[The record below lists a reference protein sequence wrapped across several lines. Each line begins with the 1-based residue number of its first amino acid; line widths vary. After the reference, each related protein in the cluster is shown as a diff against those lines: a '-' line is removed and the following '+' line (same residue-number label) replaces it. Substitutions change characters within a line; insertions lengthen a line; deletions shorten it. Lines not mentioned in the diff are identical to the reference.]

1 MLRRLFNRLLGK
13 PAWGPIPVL
22 CYHSWT
28 VNGSDYASN
37 DHEALKQDLQ
47 TLARKGYEVLP
58 VEALVAL
65 LRGELDVGVVA
76 GRKLVCLTFD
86 DGRDH
91 DYLPAD
97 YGDKGSIPGFHA
109 LLKES
114 MEWLPQRVD
123 GYRAVSFVIAS
134 PQARAIMDQNAA
146 RGRDEWRDCW
156 WEECARKGI
165 IGIANHSWDHVHDTL
180 PEVRQRENRKA
191 DFHAV
196 DNPEDAERQIAA
208 AQDYINQVT
217 DGRTVPVFCYPYG
230 HVSEYVRDH
239 YLPSHG
245 GRLGLRAAFS
255 TAGASVTEASNIW
268 ALPRFVCGWHWR
280 SPEEF
285 STLLKDVAR
294 SRR

>member
-47 TLARKGYEVLP
+47 TLARKGY
-58 VEALVAL
+58 
-65 LRGELDVGVVA
+65 
-76 GRKLVCLTFD
+76 
-86 DGRDH
+86 
-91 DYLPAD
+91 
-97 YGDKGSIPGFHA
+97 
-109 LLKES
+109 
-114 MEWLPQRVD
+114 
-123 GYRAVSFVIAS
+123 
-134 PQARAIMDQNAA
+134 
-146 RGRDEWRDCW
+146 
-156 WEECARKGI
+156 
-165 IGIANHSWDHVHDTL
+165 
-180 PEVRQRENRKA
+180 EVRQRENRKA